1 MMQTIAVLLTV
12 FNRKD
17 KTLECLKRLNSQLPL
32 EKYQVDIYLT
42 NDGCTDGTPEAV
54 ASQYPKV
61 HIIKGNG
68 NLFWNRGMYTAW
80 REAAKKNYDFY
91 LWLNDDLLLTTNSLN
106 HILSC
111 SKEKNNVCIISGLV
125 SSLDGKYTTYG
136 GRKNGIK
143 VQKNGTMQEIDIMH
157 GNFVLIPK
165 AVFNKVGFND
175 PYYNHA
181 YGDHDYSLM
190 AKKKNICIFSTKE
203 YIGKC
208 NIDTKIPKCFR
219 PDIPFIKRWNFL
231 HTPLAYAK
239 PNEVFYFEKKHHNII
254 IAMIKYIM
262 VYTRCCFPKLW
273 IK

>member
-1 MMQTIAVLLTV
+1 MQTLAVLLTV

-17 KTLECLKRLNSQLPL
+17 KTLECLKRLYAQLPL
-32 EKYQVDIYLT
+32 EGYQVDVYLT

-54 ASQYPKV
+54 ASQYPEV
-61 HIIKGNG
+61 HIIEGSG
-68 NLFWNRGMYTAW
+68 NLFWNRGMHTAW
-80 REAAKKNYDFY
+80 LEAVKKDYDFY
-91 LWLNDDLLLTTNSLN
+91 LWLNDDLLLTENSLD

-125 SSLDGKYTTYG
+125 SSLDGKSTTYG
-136 GRKNGIK
+136 GRKKGVK
-143 VQKNGTMQEIDIMH
+143 VQKNGMMQEIDIMH

-165 AVFNKVGFND
+165 LVFNEIGFND

-190 AKKKNICIFSTKE
+190 AKKRHICIFTTKD

-208 NIDTKIPKCFR
+208 DIDVKIPKCFR
-219 PDIPFIKRWNFL
+219 SDIPFIKRWKFL

-239 PNEVFYFEKKHHNII
+239 PNEVFYFEKKHHSIFVAI
-254 IAMIKYIM
+254 IKYMM
-262 VYTRCCFPKLW
+262 VYIRCCFPKLW